1 MGHQSGL
8 VTRLCDT
15 GRSSSFPLA
24 RAGIVGVGTQLHRQR
39 RPRHLSL
46 VPFHGRSAGAACL
59 SRIPGWHPG
68 ADRANSHAR
77 DSTVHTNRPLS
88 IRQSN
93 VPAPPGLLIPAL
105 FMKRARN
112 REKGENSLA
121 RSRSWSKKRKSCK
134 ACWFAGFGC
143 VRNRTGRIRTHE
155 PSLMPHELWQAKRR
169 RERLRSNPRST
180 HGACWHLG

>member
-8 VTRLCDT
+8 VTRLCGT

-24 RAGIVGVGTQLHRQR
+24 RAGIVGVGTQLHRER

-46 VPFHGRSAGAACL
+46 VPFHGRSAGAACP

-155 PSLMPHELWQAKRR
+155 PSLMPHELWQARRKRGI
-169 RERLRSNPRST
+169 EVESAINA
-180 HGACWHLG
+180 GACWHLG